1 MVLLAAT
8 DVRPYLAPPM
18 KKLLPVLLFFGVGFM
33 YIPLTKGQ
41 DSFSGVD
48 LLYPEL
54 AHPREDAL
62 AAIKRQ
68 DFRFIMIDHRGTV
81 PGAERYPQLK
91 ATYSTRFI
99 KQRFRIF
106 ATSSQN
112 FSFNLRARTYAHDY
126 NQTLVHY
133 LLEWRPK
140 G

>member
-1 MVLLAAT
+1 MVPLAAT

-18 KKLLPVLLFFGVGFM
+18 KKLLPVLLFFGIGFM

-48 LLYPEL
+48 LLYPEF

-106 ATSSQN
+106 ATGSQN